1 VLVRFQ
7 KAVLAGL
14 LAGLLAGAAALMVAA
29 AGSRAWAQDAELRG
43 TDTDTPQPAPQAPQ
57 ASVLPPAPNDA
68 TATPPLGALPDP
80 GGMINYG
87 KPKLKKPKLYKPPK
101 PNPRVSPPLPPL
113 VPYATAPLAPGIR
126 KKKFTTDPVTTTDP
140 DVPDPTTLVPPPTVA
155 VIPTLPQPKRPK
167 PDPDPFAPLGVDVGS
182 LRLFPFV
189 ETGIGYDSN
198 PNRLSSD
205 VKGSI
210 YNRTD
215 GGLKLESEW
224 SRNSLTADLHGG
236 YSDYFQ
242 FHAADRPDASAL
254 IVGRVDVTRDT
265 QISSETRFSLS
276 TQQPGSPQIAL
287 PGAVFITNRP
297 IITTYGETLGLTQN
311 FNRLQVS
318 LRGSFDRLTFGDATQ
333 SDGTELLLSTED
345 YNDYGL
351 TGRIGYELTP
361 GFIPFMQVTGDLR
374 RHDQFVDFNGFA
386 RNSDGVLATIGA
398 KYEFTRLLTGE
409 IGVGYGER
417 TYVDPRLPKL
427 AAPVVNGNLIYTATP
442 LTTITLRTATDFSET
457 TDVDT
462 SGAVTHLVGLDIT
475 HALMRDLTLKAS
487 ATYQNFNFIGEAVNE
502 NIYTATLGAE
512 YSLTRSVVIR
522 GSFTHER
529 LQTNVPGSDYTANVF
544 LLGLRLQ
551 R

>member
-1 VLVRFQ
+1 MLVRLR
-7 KAVLAGL
+7 KTVLAGF
-14 LAGLLAGAAALMVAA
+14 LAGVAALMVAA
-29 AGSRAWAQDAELRG
+29 AGSGAWAQDAGLRG
-43 TDTDTPQPAPQAPQ
+43 TDADTDAPQPAPQA
-57 ASVLPPAPNDA
+57 SVPPPAPNDA
-68 TATPPLGALPDP
+68 TTTPLLGALPDP

-87 KPKLKKPKLYKPPK
+87 KPKPKKPKLYKPPK
-101 PNPRVSPPLPPL
+101 PNPRASPPLPPL
-113 VPYATAPLAPGIR
+113 VPYLTAPDVR
-126 KKKFTTDPVTTTDP
+126 KKKTTAPVVNDP
-140 DVPDPTTLVPPPTVA
+140 DVPDATTLVPPPTVA
-155 VIPTLPQPKRPK
+155 AIPTLPQPKRPK

-198 PNRLSSD
+198 PNRLSSE
-205 VKGSI
+205 VQGSI

-242 FHAADRPDASAL
+242 FHAADRPDAAAT

-265 QISSETRFSLS
+265 QINSETRFSLS

-297 IITTYGETLGLTQN
+297 LITTYGETLGVTQN

-333 SDGTELLLSTED
+333 SDGTPLLLSTED

-351 TGRIGYELTP
+351 TGRVGYELTP

-374 RHDQFVDFNGFA
+374 RHDQFLDFNGFA
-386 RNSDGVLATIGA
+386 RDSDGVLATVGT

-427 AAPVVNGNLIYTATP
+427 AAPVLNGNLVYTATP

-487 ATYQNFNFIGEAVNE
+487 GTYQNFNFIGEAVNE
-502 NIYTATLGAE
+502 SLYTATLGAE

-529 LQTNVPGSDYTANVF
+529 LQSNVPGSDYTANVF